1 MCISFCKEKQQQQT
15 LPYVNLQ
22 NGTGNAAGVSFPS
35 IFTFC
40 IKIFKITNIMD
51 CLFIIIDMHGCQNYK
66 HVLLASLTTV
76 QRQIDFTSINEKHWR
91 ELTQIAYAD
100 LIRSNKAYLIK
111 RSFMITLIHKI
122 HSLYAWGFSGGK
134 IFSKFSFRQ
143 LTWYVCD

>member
-76 QRQIDFTSINEKHWR
+76 QRQIDFTSINEKH
-91 ELTQIAYAD
+91 
-100 LIRSNKAYLIK
+100 
-111 RSFMITLIHKI
+111 
-122 HSLYAWGFSGGK
+122 
-134 IFSKFSFRQ
+134 
-143 LTWYVCD
+143 